1 MAGHSLL
8 KVIVGCSC
16 NMLLVEN
23 LKAVVFVAVLL
34 VLVSKAIVFVAPLI
48 VLVLLMFCLMLG
60 DASFAF

>member
-1 MAGHSLL
+1 
-8 KVIVGCSC
+8 
-16 NMLLVEN
+16 MLSVES